1 LPELAAVIVVVGLS
15 GLGAFVQ
22 GATGLGYGLVVAPAL
37 FAVLEPRQA
46 LYATLLSALVLNGLM
61 LVGGSRPVVR
71 TRAAGTVLLWALP
84 GFVVGATLVGYIS
97 RSHLQVAVGIA
108 VVLAVL
114 ARAWHPGVVTDPRR
128 RSVIR
133 AGAGLGAGLLTT
145 TISAN
150 GPPLALWLDAE
161 GTHGR
166 ELRDTLQVLFA
177 GFNLAGIAA
186 LAVHELPRSHTM
198 AVTALLL
205 PGLIAGLIAGRRLA
219 PRLSAPTARR
229 LALGVIC
236 ATGAGS
242 VVAGLL

>member
-1 LPELAAVIVVVGLS
+1 VLVVVGLS

-46 LYATLLSALVLNGLM
+46 LYAVLLSALVLNGLM
-61 LVGGSRPVVR
+61 LVGSRPVVR

-84 GFVVGATLVGYIS
+84 GFVAGAALVGYIS

-133 AGAGLGAGLLTT
+133 AGAGLSSGLLTT

-161 GTHGR
+161 GTRGR
-166 ELRDTLQVLFA
+166 ELRDTLQVLFI
-177 GFNLAGIAA
+177 GFNLAGAAA

-205 PGLIAGLIAGRRLA
+205 PGLVAGLVAGRRLA
-219 PRLSAPTARR
+219 PRLSPATARH
-229 LALGVIC
+229 LALAVIC

>member
-1 LPELAAVIVVVGLS
+1 MLVVVGLS
-15 GLGAFVQ
+15 CLGAFVQ
-22 GATGLGYGLVVAPAL
+22 RATGLGYGLVVAPAL

-46 LYATLLSALVLNGLM
+46 LYAVLLSALVLNALM
-61 LVGGSRPVVR
+61 LVGSRPVVR
-71 TRAAGTVLLWALP
+71 TRAAGTVLLWAVP
-84 GFVVGATLVGYIS
+84 GFVAGAALVGHIS
-97 RSHLQVAVGIA
+97 RSDLQVAVGFA
-108 VVLAVL
+108 VVAAVL
-114 ARAWHPGVVTDPRR
+114 VRAWHPGVVAAGGR
-128 RSVIR
+128 RSLVR

-161 GTHGR
+161 GAHGR

-177 GFNLAGIAA
+177 ACNLAGVAA
-186 LAVHELPRSHTM
+186 LAGHQLPRSHTM

-205 PGLIAGLIAGRRLA
+205 PGLVAGLIAGRHVA
-219 PRLSAPTARR
+219 PRLSPVTARR